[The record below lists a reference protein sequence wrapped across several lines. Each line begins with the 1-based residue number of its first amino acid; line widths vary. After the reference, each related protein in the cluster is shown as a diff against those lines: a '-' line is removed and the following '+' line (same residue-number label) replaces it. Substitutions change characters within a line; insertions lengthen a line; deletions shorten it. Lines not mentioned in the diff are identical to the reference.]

1 MGIYVMLTKISPYA
15 VKNLEKLKEIEQHA
29 EKLIEENCPNVKWLM
44 NLVVFGPYDYLDIF
58 EAPSDE
64 EAAKVAMIIRSFGH
78 IFGGRQQQHTCKACR
93 QKPMHWAF
101 CAFQKLP

>member
-44 NLVVFGPYDYLDIF
+44 NLVVFGPYDYL
-58 EAPSDE
+58 
-64 EAAKVAMIIRSFGH
+64 
-78 IFGGRQQQHTCKACR
+78 
-93 QKPMHWAF
+93 
-101 CAFQKLP
+101 

>member
-64 EAAKVAMIIRSFGH
+64 EAAKVAMIIRPIGH
-78 IFGGRQQQHTCKACR
+78 ATTETWPAI
-93 QKPMHWAF
+93 HWNDF
-101 CAFQKLP
+101 KNILGIIKVDYS

>member
-44 NLVVFGPYDYLDIF
+44 NLVVFGPYDNLDIF

-78 IFGGRQQQHTCKACR
+78 ATTETWPAIQWKDFKNILGSIKVDYS
-93 QKPMHWAF
+93 
-101 CAFQKLP
+101 